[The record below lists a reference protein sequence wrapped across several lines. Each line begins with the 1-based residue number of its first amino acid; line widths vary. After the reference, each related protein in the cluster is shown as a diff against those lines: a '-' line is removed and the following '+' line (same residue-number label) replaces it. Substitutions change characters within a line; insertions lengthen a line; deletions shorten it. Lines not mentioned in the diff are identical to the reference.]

1 MRITDLLRPEGIAL
15 NAGAKDQNAA
25 LDQLVQLQNNSGN
38 LTDPKAYKTALL
50 AREDQGSTAI
60 GGGVAVPHAK
70 SSAVSRP
77 GLAALTLREGADW
90 GSPDGQKAQLLFAI
104 AAPQEGGD
112 DHLEILSRLMVLL
125 MDEQFREKLLQA
137 RDKKTFLAVIDRA
150 EREKYPE
157 NVPPDPAKS
166 AQNGPKQ
173 PSVPPKNG
181 EKAEVGTLKS
191 GEMAPKSEGKA
202 GENTPETGSNYHVVA
217 VTACPTGIAHTYMA
231 AEALEKAG
239 RRLGI
244 SVKVETQGS
253 GGAKNKLSSEEIAS
267 AHGVI
272 IAADK
277 KVELSRFAGK
287 PLLSVPV
294 SDGINKPESLLRQA
308 AAGEG
313 PICKAGGGRSAEG
326 IAGEGAGRQVYKHLM
341 NGVSHMLPFVIGG
354 GILIA
359 LAFLAD
365 AGAVGE
371 DNFAD
376 FGLITPLAAFLKNV
390 GGLAFNFMLPI
401 LSGYIAQSIADRPG
415 LAPGFVGGALAVSGA
430 TFASPAGTAVS
441 AGFLGALLAG
451 FLAGYVMLALEK
463 LCEGLPR
470 AVEGIKPVLIYPLA
484 GIAAMGAV
492 MCALNPLVG
501 MLNTMVT
508 GALESLSGT
517 SAILLGAV
525 VGGMMAIDMGG
536 PFNKAAYLFGTASLV
551 GAAGEAVASPIMA
564 AVMVGGMVPPLAVAL
579 ACTFFPGRFSEE
591 ERKNGLVNYI
601 MGLCFITEGAIPFA
615 AADPVRVIPACMAG
629 SAVAGGLSMAFG
641 CTLPAPHGG
650 VFVFPVM
657 GNMAMYILALVV
669 GSVIGMALLGLLKSR
684 ESR

>member
-1 MRITDLLRPEGIAL
+1 LRITDLLRPEGVAL

-90 GSPDGQKAQLLFAI
+90 GSPDGQKARLLFAI

-157 NVPPDPAKS
+157 NASPDLAKP

-173 PSVPPKNG
+173 PSAPPKNG
-181 EKAEVGTLKS
+181 GKAGLDAPKL
-191 GEMAPKSEGKA
+191 GETAPKSEGKA

-253 GGAKNKLSSEEIAS
+253 GGAKNKLSPEEIAA

-277 KVELSRFAGK
+277 KVELGRFAGRLVGK
-287 PLLSVPV
+287 GSSLPGKLALKVCPDILSRVRL
-294 SDGINKPESLLRQA
+294 PEHIIAVTGSNGKTSTVETSA
-308 AAGEG
+308 AASSS
-313 PICKAGGGRSAEG
+313 PWPFWPMPGRWE
-326 IAGEGAGRQVYKHLM
+326 RTT
-341 NGVSHMLPFVIGG
+341 LP
-354 GILIA
+354 
-359 LAFLAD
+359 
-365 AGAVGE
+365 
-371 DNFAD
+371 
-376 FGLITPLAAFLKNV
+376 
-390 GGLAFNFMLPI
+390 
-401 LSGYIAQSIADRPG
+401 
-415 LAPGFVGGALAVSGA
+415 
-430 TFASPAGTAVS
+430 
-441 AGFLGALLAG
+441 
-451 FLAGYVMLALEK
+451 
-463 LCEGLPR
+463 
-470 AVEGIKPVLIYPLA
+470 
-484 GIAAMGAV
+484 
-492 MCALNPLVG
+492 
-501 MLNTMVT
+501 
-508 GALESLSGT
+508 T
-517 SAILLGAV
+517 SASSLPWP
-525 VGGMMAIDMGG
+525 
-536 PFNKAAYLFGTASLV
+536 PF
-551 GAAGEAVASPIMA
+551 
-564 AVMVGGMVPPLAVAL
+564 
-579 ACTFFPGRFSEE
+579 
-591 ERKNGLVNYI
+591 
-601 MGLCFITEGAIPFA
+601 
-615 AADPVRVIPACMAG
+615 
-629 SAVAGGLSMAFG
+629 
-641 CTLPAPHGG
+641 
-650 VFVFPVM
+650 
-657 GNMAMYILALVV
+657 
-669 GSVIGMALLGLLKSR
+669 
-684 ESR
+684 